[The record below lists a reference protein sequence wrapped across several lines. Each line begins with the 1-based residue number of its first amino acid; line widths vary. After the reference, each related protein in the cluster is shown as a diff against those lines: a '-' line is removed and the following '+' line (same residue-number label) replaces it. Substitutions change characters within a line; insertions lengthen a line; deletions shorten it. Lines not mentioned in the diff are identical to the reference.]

1 MEGPGALKQ
10 VQPLW
15 QEQKLW
21 AFALDVAEGQASAHP
36 SLQLPSLPGMASGQ
50 SPSPWSAVPSP
61 SFFCSPHSPVLRFQ
75 SPDSPLVFLSPQS
88 LVSDL
93 QLIVLVPTPLSHY
106 QSLVMVLSFDIPGA
120 LSPVFSP

>member
-1 MEGPGALKQ
+1 MVEGPGALKQ

-50 SPSPWSAVPSP
+50 SPSPKSAVPSP
-61 SFFCSPHSPVLRFQ
+61 SFF
-75 SPDSPLVFLSPQS
+75 LSPQ
-88 LVSDL
+88 
-93 QLIVLVPTPLSHY
+93 PP
-106 QSLVMVLSFDIPGA
+106 VLSP
-120 LSPVFSP
+120 

>member
-1 MEGPGALKQ
+1 MLCLQGTILVEGPGALKQ

-50 SPSPWSAVPSP
+50 SPI
-61 SFFCSPHSPVLRFQ
+61 
-75 SPDSPLVFLSPQS
+75 PQS
-88 LVSDL
+88 LFLLWSS
-93 QLIVLVPTPLSHY
+93 VPVP
-106 QSLVMVLSFDIPGA
+106 
-120 LSPVFSP
+120 